1 MNNNFDILVVGCGLT
16 GSVIARELAEK
27 GNKVLII
34 ERRDHIGGNMY
45 DYVNENGVLVQQYG
59 PHIFHTKKR
68 ELYNYI
74 CKYTEWQDYK
84 LTCGAV
90 INGKYTPTPFNFKT
104 VDDFFDTEKASKIKD
119 AINAEYPNQE
129 FAPVLELLNHKNPV
143 IHEYAE
149 FLFNND
155 YAPYTAKQWGIKPEE
170 IDPSVLRRVP
180 VRFNYETGYF
190 DDEFQVMPKTSFTD
204 FFKNILNHPNI
215 KFKLGTDAKS
225 WIQLKEETKEI
236 FVNGDK
242 FEGKVIYTGA
252 IDELFGCKY
261 GKLPYRSL
269 RFEWKTENKKS
280 FQDAPVVAY
289 PQEQGFTRITEYTKL
304 PVQDVGEK
312 TVYAKEFP
320 LKYKANEKNEP
331 YYPVP
336 TDESIAIYN
345 KYKTEA
351 ENYKRLCICGRLGDY
366 KYYNMDQA
374 LERALELSKKRS

>member
-16 GSVIARELAEK
+16 GSVIARELAEQGK
-27 GNKVLII
+27 KVLII

-45 DYVNENGVLVQQYG
+45 DYVDKNGVLVQEYG
-59 PHIFHTKKR
+59 PHTFHTKKR
-68 ELYNYI
+68 ELYEYM
-74 CKYTEWQDYK
+74 CKYTGWQDYK

-104 VDDFFDTEKASKIKD
+104 IDDFFDTEKASKIKD

-143 IHEYAE
+143 IREYAE

-215 KFKLGTDAKS
+215 EFKLGTDAKS
-225 WIQLKEETKEI
+225 WIQLKEDTKEI
-236 FVNGDK
+236 FVNGER

-252 IDELFGCKY
+252 IDEIFGCKY

-269 RFEWKTENKKS
+269 RFEWKFENKKN

-289 PQEQGFTRITEYTKL
+289 PQEDGFTRITEYTKL
-304 PVQDVGEK
+304 PEQDVGQK
-312 TVYAKEFP
+312 TVYALEYP
-320 LKYKANEKNEP
+320 LPYKAGEDNEP

-336 TDESIAIYN
+336 TEESQTMYV
-345 KYKTEA
+345 KYRKEA
-351 ENYKRLCICGRLGDY
+351 DSIPNLLVCGRLGDF
-366 KYYNMDQA
+366 KYYNMDNA
-374 LERALELSKKRS
+374 LEVALNLVRNI